1 MHKVD
6 VFIASRKCKFAAIEK
21 SSLVRIPE
29 IGKEARKVTE
39 NLNDNNVSAD
49 TKRTFKKKV
58 GISFKTCSSAYPGCL
73 R

>member
-49 TKRTFKKKV
+49 TKRT
-58 GISFKTCSSAYPGCL
+58 CSSAYPGCL